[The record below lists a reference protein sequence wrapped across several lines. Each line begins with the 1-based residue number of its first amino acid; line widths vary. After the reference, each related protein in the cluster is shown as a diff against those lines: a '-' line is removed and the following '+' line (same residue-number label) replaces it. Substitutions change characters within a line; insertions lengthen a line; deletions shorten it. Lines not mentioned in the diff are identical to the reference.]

1 MATSNILRTDLPVRN
16 RGLFEYVIHVVCIL
30 QFAQRHYE
38 RRFSFALIYPLINRK
53 KLMT

>member
-1 MATSNILRTDLPVRN
+1 MAASNNLRNAVHTRN
-16 RGLFEYVIHVVCIL
+16 RGLFKYVIHVVCIL

-38 RRFSFALIYPLINRK
+38 RRFPFALFYPLINRK